1 MNWEDELKERQFLAY
16 LDRLK
21 SDVYQV
27 IEIKDVIPFI
37 KSLLK
42 KQREICAKIYQN
54 YDSIG
59 EKPPIYDQIL
69 NAPEPEGSQNEK

>member
-1 MNWEDELKERQFLAY
+1 MNWYD
-16 LDRLK
+16 D
-21 SDVYQV
+21 
-27 IEIKDVIPFI
+27 IKDIIADDYHPDINTDMRIREEKVHNYI

-69 NAPEPEGSQNEK
+69 NAPEP